1 MITRRPMVAALLVV
15 LMATAG
21 AADGLRSAS
30 RLLPGCKVA
39 IDDDPTRHSTGVEVL
54 AAYCLGYVDGLS
66 KLSSAAARFC
76 MPAEATVGQLVRVVV
91 KDVEAHPARHNEDFG
106 DLALEALEKEWP
118 CPRR

>member
-1 MITRRPMVAALLVV
+1 MIIERSTIAAILVAL
-15 LMATAG
+15 TAPTG

-39 IDDDPTRHSTGVEVL
+39 IDDDPTRHSTGVEIL

-118 CPRR
+118 CPRQ